1 MEGRRVE
8 RKGVLKVVA
17 WRRVESTAMIARY
30 CLGMNIRKC
39 LRKNSVGTR
48 LYFVP
53 YHLTYPYNR
62 SQGSQGPSKA
72 KYLIDNGTSTNFD
85 TQLLTHERNTK

>member
-17 WRRVESTAMIARY
+17 WRRVERTAMIARN
-30 CLGMNIRKC
+30 CLSMNIRKC

-48 LYFVP
+48 LHFVP
-53 YHLTYPYNR
+53 YLSFQQVAR
-62 SQGSQGPSKA
+62 VSGS
-72 KYLIDNGTSTNFD
+72 I
-85 TQLLTHERNTK
+85 